1 MFFYCSLHDQ
11 IDEVAMGFPLAPIL
25 ANIFMGHHGHHEK
38 LLLVTDFQGSTI
50 SFYRRLIF

>member
-1 MFFYCSLHDQ
+1 
-11 IDEVAMGFPLAPIL
+11 MGFPLAPIL